1 MVGFKGNKVNEK
13 NKEKQVVI
21 RKKVEK
27 QIRINLKVIIDHIE
41 KIFFYSS
48 INVQVENVSDKVEK
62 RDTENDKDYYIGTK
76 SNIRGKLGYKNHEVY
91 LKIGKK
97 VSIVQIVRIIKI
109 FIKVII
115 QLVIH

>member
-48 INVQVENVSDKVEK
+48 INV
-62 RDTENDKDYYIGTK
+62 
-76 SNIRGKLGYKNHEVY
+76 
-91 LKIGKK
+91 
-97 VSIVQIVRIIKI
+97 
-109 FIKVII
+109 
-115 QLVIH
+115 